1 MPPTGSGS
9 SRPLSAV
16 EEIRLISDAKRGHAE
31 SFEALVDR
39 YMGPAIHVAMGYTRN
54 RDDAV
59 DLAQEAFFRV
69 FKSLDRF
76 RDGEPFAPWF
86 FRILRNACLSFL
98 EKRRRRRAWSL
109 SARDEG
115 EGDFELEDE
124 GMLCPRSR
132 AELNESQ
139 RHFWSAL
146 DQLSPAHREIILLR
160 HIEDLEYA
168 QIAEIL
174 ECPVGTVMS
183 RLFHARRRLRGI
195 LEPVLE
201 GRR

>member
-98 EKRRRRRAWSL
+98 EKRRRRRAWFL
-109 SARDEG
+109 KDDRRQFTPCIPFLRIG
-115 EGDFELEDE
+115 
-124 GMLCPRSR
+124 
-132 AELNESQ
+132 Q
-139 RHFWSAL
+139 RTSKTTP
-146 DQLSPAHREIILLR
+146 DMMPA
-160 HIEDLEYA
+160 
-168 QIAEIL
+168 
-174 ECPVGTVMS
+174 
-183 RLFHARRRLRGI
+183 
-195 LEPVLE
+195 
-201 GRR
+201 